1 MTPQA
6 AVAEPE
12 SPMPNLNVTPPSAPP
27 PPMNAGAATPAGKDE
42 PAGDFLAV
50 LAMESNDGHSAA
62 AVQANALSPLGDA
75 EKGTKAGTTAI
86 DTTLPAAD
94 AKEQAPADLAATP
107 LLVALTALML
117 PQAISPQPAVFLAP
131 SAAGAAEAASA
142 GSQLPAMPAG
152 FVPPGPA
159 APSVSGAGNAS
170 GVPPDAL
177 GQLPEAPAPPE
188 FPMELEAML
197 TSVEAATKSAAA
209 RPIARPAAAPAM
221 PPAEGRGAGRL
232 AGNPAAAAVASRA
245 LPQSEDGR
253 GPPEAAVATPDQA
266 GPAGPLAAALG
277 AEDERGSGR
286 DEDRRGQERPPSQ
299 TATFAVAGAGA
310 PVAES
315 RPAPATNLPPQPH
328 LMATPQQQVAPVVIA
343 LAHTPQHGGRI
354 TVALRPEQLG
364 RVEIHLNQQ
373 ADGGA
378 SVHLVAERPETL
390 ALLQRDAVQ
399 LDRALGQAGIT
410 LPSGGLSFAL
420 SGGETGSGRGGQRSG
435 NGRPQAGGDW
445 LEGEGGLIGID
456 ASPRRLVLS
465 LLDIAV

>member
-12 SPMPNLNVTPPSAPP
+12 SSMPNLNVTPPSASP
-27 PPMNAGAATPAGKDE
+27 PPMSAAAATPAGKE
-42 PAGDFLAV
+42 EAARDFQAV
-50 LAMESNDGHSAA
+50 LAMESGDGHFAA
-62 AVQANALSPLGDA
+62 VVQANALSPLGDKD
-75 EKGTKAGTTAI
+75 KGTEVGTTTI
-86 DTTLPAAD
+86 DKTPPAAE
-94 AKEQAPADLAATP
+94 AEEPAPTDPASMPLPVDLI
-107 LLVALTALML
+107 ALML
-117 PQAISPQPAVFLAP
+117 PQAITPQPMAFLAP
-131 SAAGAAEAASA
+131 SASGAAEAASA
-142 GSQLPAMPAG
+142 GSRLLAMPAG
-152 FVPPGPA
+152 VMPPGPA
-159 APSVSGAGNAS
+159 APSVPGAGDEL

-177 GQLPEAPAPPE
+177 GQLPEAPAPLELPG
-188 FPMELEAML
+188 ELEAML
-197 TSVEAATKSAAA
+197 TSLAAATEPAMAK
-209 RPIARPAAAPAM
+209 PIDRPAAAPAV
-221 PPAEGRGAGRL
+221 PPAAGRAADRL
-232 AGNPAAAAVASRA
+232 AGNPTAGTVASRA
-245 LPQSEDGR
+245 LPKSEDGR
-253 GPPEAAVATPDQA
+253 GPPEAAVAAPDQV

-277 AEDERGSGR
+277 AEGERGSGR

-299 TATFAVAGAGA
+299 TPTFAVVGASA

-390 ALLQRDAVQ
+390 ALLQRDALQ